1 MVTQPVTSTRPADE
15 IAAHFRTL
23 IQSGELAEGDR
34 LPPQRALATSL
45 GVSRQT
51 VFEALAALEQEG
63 YVNTLRGA
71 SGGTFVC
78 ELRVPTERWLERLRA
93 SIDDFDDVLDYRIG
107 VERQVAV
114 LAAARRTDD
123 DLLALRTAVD
133 ELATSTSLSAY
144 RAADAAFHR
153 ALSNAARNDLLADAV
168 LRARASLFFPVD
180 LLDYEPTVAQTAREH
195 LTIVRAIE
203 RGDGAAAAR
212 AVTTHL
218 EHTRTKLHSMLDE
231 PDRAPRRSVR
241 STGTAK
247 STRKSTRKSTTNTS
261 STGTAGRPGKGRT

>member
-1 MVTQPVTSTRPADE
+1 MRAPVTSTRPADE
-15 IAAHFRTL
+15 VAAHFRAL
-23 IQSGELAEGDR
+23 IQSGELTVGHR
-34 LPPQRALATSL
+34 LPPQRELATSL

-63 YVNTLRGA
+63 YVDTLRGA

-93 SIDDFDDVLDYRIG
+93 SIAEFDDVLDFRIG

-123 DLLALRTAVD
+123 DLRALWASVD
-133 ELATSTSLSAY
+133 ELAASTSLSAY

-153 ALSNAARNDLLADAV
+153 AMSQAARNELLADAV
-168 LRARASLFFPVD
+168 FRARASLFFPVD

-195 LTIVRAIE
+195 TTIVRAVE

-212 AVTTHL
+212 AVATHL
-218 EHTRTKLHSMLDE
+218 EHTRTKLHSMLDDT
-231 PDRAPRRSVR
+231 PPRPTPATGTTSTTGTDTTTRAPARRR
-241 STGTAK
+241 TTKGT
-247 STRKSTRKSTTNTS
+247 T
-261 STGTAGRPGKGRT
+261 

>member
-1 MVTQPVTSTRPADE
+1 MTSSPVTSTRPADE
-15 IAAHFRTL
+15 VAAHFRAL

-34 LPPQRALATSL
+34 LPPQRALASSL

-51 VFEALAALEQEG
+51 IFEALGALEQEG

-71 SGGTFVC
+71 AGGTFVC

-93 SIDDFDDVLDYRIG
+93 SIGEFDDVLDYRIG

-123 DLLALRTAVD
+123 DLRSLRAAVVDLAGA
-133 ELATSTSLSAY
+133 TSLSSY
-144 RAADAAFHR
+144 RGADAAFHR
-153 ALSNAARNDLLADAV
+153 ALSRAARNQLLEDAV
-168 LRARASLFFPVD
+168 FQARAALFFPVD
-180 LLDYEPTVAQTAREH
+180 LLDYEPTVAQTTREH
-195 LTIVRAIE
+195 ATIVRAIE

-231 PDRAPRRSVR
+231 R
-241 STGTAK
+241 
-247 STRKSTRKSTTNTS
+247 TT
-261 STGTAGRPGKGRT
+261 STGTAGRPRKGRT

>member
-1 MVTQPVTSTRPADE
+1 MTTQPVTSSRPADE
-15 IAAHFRTL
+15 VAARFRAL
-23 IQSGELAEGDR
+23 IQSGELAVGHR
-34 LPPQRALATSL
+34 LPPQRELATSL

-51 VFEALAALEQEG
+51 VFEALGALEQEG

-93 SIDDFDDVLDYRIG
+93 SIGEFDDVLDFRIG

-123 DLLALRTAVD
+123 DLTALHTAVD
-133 ELATSTSLSAY
+133 ELAAATSLSAY

-168 LRARASLFFPVD
+168 FRARASLFFPVD

-203 RGDGAAAAR
+203 RGDGTAAAR

-218 EHTRTKLHSMLDE
+218 EHTRTKLHSMLDDT
-231 PDRAPRRSVR
+231 PNTPNTPNTQHDRHDRLDRHDRTTRAPARRR
-241 STGTAK
+241 TTKGT
-247 STRKSTRKSTTNTS
+247 S
-261 STGTAGRPGKGRT
+261 